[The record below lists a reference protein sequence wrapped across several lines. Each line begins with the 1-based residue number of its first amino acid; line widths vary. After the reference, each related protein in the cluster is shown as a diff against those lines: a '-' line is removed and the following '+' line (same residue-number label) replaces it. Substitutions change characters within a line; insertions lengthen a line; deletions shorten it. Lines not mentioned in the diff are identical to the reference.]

1 MEFGEKLQRLRKDRG
16 LTQDELA
23 DRIYVSRTAI
33 SKWESNRGLPSIDS
47 LKVLSK
53 FFDVSID
60 TLLSDNE
67 LFDIVDNENKNTL
80 SYFKDLIFGLL
91 DCCYVLLYILP
102 IFGLNINGV
111 VKSVSLINLSNNES
125 IKILFMLVSTLG
137 IIMGLLTLSLQKY
150 DNDKWN
156 QAKINVSLGINVIS
170 MSLFILTKQPYAG
183 FLIVSL
189 LFIKLFLLLKAR

>member
-1 MEFGEKLQRLRKDRG
+1 MQRLRKDRG

-53 FFDVSID
+53 FINVSID

-102 IFGLNINGV
+102 IFGLNVNGV
-111 VKSVSLINLSNNES
+111 VKSVSLLNLSNNQS
-125 IKILFMLVSTLG
+125 IKMLFMLVSTLG
-137 IIMGLLTLSLQKY
+137 IIIGLLTLSLQKY

-156 QAKINVSLGINVIS
+156 QGKINLSLGINVIS
-170 MSLFILTKQPYAG
+170 MYLFILTKQPYPG

-189 LFIKLFLLLKAR
+189 LFIKLFILLKAR

>member
-111 VKSVSLINLSNNES
+111 VKSVSLLNLSTNES

>member
-67 LFDIVDNENKNTL
+67 LFHIVDNENKNTL

-111 VKSVSLINLSNNES
+111 VKSVSLLNLSTNES
-125 IKILFMLVSTLG
+125 IKILFMLVTTLG

-150 DNDKWN
+150 GNDKWN
-156 QAKINVSLGINVIS
+156 RAKINVSLGINVIS

>member
-111 VKSVSLINLSNNES
+111 IKSVSLLNLSTNES
-125 IKILFMLVSTLG
+125 IKILFMLVTTLG

>member
-1 MEFGEKLQRLRKDRG
+1 M
-16 LTQDELA
+16 
-23 DRIYVSRTAI
+23 
-33 SKWESNRGLPSIDS
+33 
-47 LKVLSK
+47 
-53 FFDVSID
+53 
-60 TLLSDNE
+60 
-67 LFDIVDNENKNTL
+67 DNENKNTL

-111 VKSVSLINLSNNES
+111 VKSVSLLNLSTNES

-156 QAKINVSLGINVIS
+156 QAKINISLGINVIS

>member
-1 MEFGEKLQRLRKDRG
+1 MQRLRKDRG

-111 VKSVSLINLSNNES
+111 VKSVSLLNLSTNES